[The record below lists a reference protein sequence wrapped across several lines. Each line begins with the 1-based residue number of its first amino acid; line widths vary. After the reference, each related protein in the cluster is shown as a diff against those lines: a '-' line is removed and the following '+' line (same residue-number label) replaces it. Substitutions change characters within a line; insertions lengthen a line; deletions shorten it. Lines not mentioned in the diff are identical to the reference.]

1 MVIGNIGT
9 VVTSLVTVKKGNSQ
23 AVSNQVQL
31 LSVCNTGARLL
42 SGPLIDFL
50 CPNPLV
56 PSRGRTVSRFA
67 FIAVATAIM
76 TLCYGYMGF
85 FAHSNDHTWILSGG
99 VGIAYGIVWTVL

>member
-9 VVTSLVTVKKGNSQ
+9 VVTSLLPSGQGTSQ

-31 LSVCNTGARLL
+31 LSVCNTASRLL

-56 PSRGRTVSRFA
+56 PNRRRPISRFV
-67 FIAVATAIM
+67 FVAAAAALM
-76 TLCYGYMGF
+76 VACYGFMGF
-85 FAHSNDHTWILSGG
+85 LAQSNDHTWVLSAG
-99 VGIAYGIVWTVL
+99 VGIAYGMAWTVL